1 MHEQVLLC
9 THLTSYHPEVW
20 PAGHKTCLGTPAAR
34 RVLEIGFLAC
44 HSLHARRTTPCILTE
59 WSRSKSLP
67 TCHRQSQ
74 VGPILQSGIQEASE
88 GVKLTTLEGRSGA
101 RWNSPIHIRGGGLF
115 STFGSG
121 DNGEHQS
128 RCYKG
133 FLQRYLQESIC
144 VQESRFKHRK
154 KRP

>member
-9 THLTSYHPEVW
+9 AHLTSYHPEVW

-44 HSLHARRTTPCILTE
+44 HSLHARRTTPCILNE

-88 GVKLTTLEGRSGA
+88 THDSWGKEWCELKQTHPLPRGRSFPA
-101 RWNSPIHIRGGGLF
+101 
-115 STFGSG
+115 FGSG
-121 DNGEHQS
+121 DNREHQS